1 MIVEQPVLYGNL
13 KRKIDSKASNASLFN
28 FQPTIIMITLW
39 EVRPDF
45 NQKLRDE
52 VYGILYKECY
62 EYKISSIEEMEDLA
76 AILQDILPKAR
87 PNMQVIYDR
96 DEEAIFIMWFHRW
109 IQTTFLITAI
119 SQDTLPILSEELID
133 QLCRSIM
140 RLEYAET
147 FIYYTQPHG

>member
-13 KRKIDSKASNASLFN
+13 KRKIDSKASNVSLFN
-28 FQPTIIMITLW
+28 SQPTIIMITLW

-76 AILQDILPKAR
+76 AILQDILAKAR
-87 PNMQVIYDR
+87 PNMQVIYDK

-147 FIYYTQPHG
+147 FIYYTQPNG

>member
-28 FQPTIIMITLW
+28 SQPTIIMITLW

>member
-13 KRKIDSKASNASLFN
+13 KRKIDSKASNVSLFN
-28 FQPTIIMITLW
+28 SQPTIIMITLW

-119 SQDTLPILSEELID
+119 SQDTLPILSEDL
-133 QLCRSIM
+133 
-140 RLEYAET
+140 
-147 FIYYTQPHG
+147 

>member
-1 MIVEQPVLYGNL
+1 MIVGLPVLYGNL
-13 KRKIDSKASNASLFN
+13 KKMKIDFN
-28 FQPTIIMITLW
+28 SQQSIIMLTLW
-39 EVRPDF
+39 EVKPDF
-45 NQKLRDE
+45 NQELRDE
-52 VYGILYKECY
+52 AYKILYKECY

-109 IQTTFLITAI
+109 LCVTFLITAI
-119 SQDTLPILSEELID
+119 SQDTLPISAEEIID

>member
-13 KRKIDSKASNASLFN
+13 KRKIDSKASN
-28 FQPTIIMITLW
+28 
-39 EVRPDF
+39 VRPDF

-96 DEEAIFIMWFHRW
+96 DEESIFIM
-109 IQTTFLITAI
+109 
-119 SQDTLPILSEELID
+119 
-133 QLCRSIM
+133 
-140 RLEYAET
+140 
-147 FIYYTQPHG
+147 